1 MILKAAWELYK
12 KPIIIFSIIMII
24 IIIVGYAWLFNYY
37 KDVSKSNYI
46 IVTCQDPNTPGE
58 FYEERY
64 NNMRAF
70 EDSPTLCGL
79 DKNANSIKTIEDI
92 KINLS
97 FH

>member
-37 KDVSKSNYI
+37 KDVSKSNYVV
-46 IVTCQDPNTPGE
+46 VTCEDPNKPGE

-64 NNMRAF
+64 NSVREF
-70 EDSPTLCGL
+70 KESPTICGV
-79 DKNANSIKTIEDI
+79 DKIANSLKTWEDI
-92 KINLS
+92 ELNLS